1 MIFSMWE
8 KTVISN
14 NYPINVE
21 RGSSVLAVLLNN
33 DIFRIEQK
41 SCCWSRWIILYL
53 VLIILPLQ
61 VLSTFVFSFPSN
73 VTKKTQPTRE
83 QLTRNENENKKK
95 NLCSSVERETE
106 QYWFSGRI
114 IFLIISYIVTVIII
128 PHIHYWRRR
137 RRWRRLTTSY
147 HLYLVAAL

>member
-1 MIFSMWE
+1 MWE

-21 RGSSVLAVLLNN
+21 RGSPVLALLLNN
-33 DIFRIEQK
+33 DIFWTEQK
-41 SCCWSRWIILYL
+41 SCYPRWIILYL

-83 QLTRNENENKKK
+83 QLTRNINENEKIYVRVLGGSNI
-95 NLCSSVERETE
+95 
-106 QYWFSGRI
+106 G
-114 IFLIISYIVTVIII
+114 FL
-128 PHIHYWRRR
+128 
-137 RRWRRLTTSY
+137 
-147 HLYLVAAL
+147 AG